1 MHKPI
6 DPKLIDSGQSLV
18 PWFVNGTLSEIE
30 VAKLNQL
37 KNNSVEFEQ
46 EIQREREL
54 AKALVDK
61 DECLNAVLAQ
71 QSVALNTLK
80 QRINKDKKHSLLK
93 LVSKKVKR
101 NSYYGY
107 GIAASFFLLV
117 GLSLGLL
124 LPSENQDFYVLTDGP
139 VAEGQV
145 LQLIF
150 ENDASVEELSKVLSD
165 KDVMLL
171 SGPSSNGVYRVQIN
185 ADENVG
191 RQLRAWQQD
200 PSIRWAEVEP
210 Q

>member
-6 DPKLIDSGQSLV
+6 DSKLIDSGQSLV

-54 AKALVDK
+54 ARALVDK

-93 LVSKKVKR
+93 LVSQKVKR

-124 LPSENQDFYVLTDGP
+124 LPTENQDFYVLTDGP

-150 ENDASVEELSKVLSD
+150 ENDASVEELSKVLSH
-165 KDVMLL
+165 KDIVLL

-191 RQLRAWQQD
+191 HQLRAWQQD

>member
-54 AKALVDK
+54 ARALVDK

-93 LVSKKVKR
+93 LVSQKVKR

-124 LPSENQDFYVLTDGP
+124 LPTENQDFYVLTDGP

-150 ENDASVEELSKVLSD
+150 ENDASVEELSKVLSH
-165 KDVMLL
+165 KDIVLL

-191 RQLRAWQQD
+191 HQLRAWQQD